1 VITSLGNIATR
12 KATRLILVAVVVLTM
27 AGMVFGF
34 ALPDA
39 ALAWNNCP
47 KGLTNDPYPGA
58 CRRYVDTNGD
68 GICDLSQ
75 SEPAASTTTS
85 LPVSTTDT
93 VTTSTTSTTK
103 VTTAAGSL
111 TTTTAASGE
120 PPTGNC
126 PLGPCI
132 GCRACVSISV
142 DVQDGANIAST
153 GAATVALSGS
163 DSNGTSGTS
172 AGGTVVLAD
181 SSATDA
187 TATAADAN
195 AQADATTSGGA
206 SLVTHYLVAPIAL
219 AFFLIYG
226 VSFVLYKLKKIRIA
240 THRKIWNVMLLG
252 TFLVTGVFGLI
263 LTVQLDYT
271 LPFTIPINLLFWHVE
286 AGIAMSLISLFHM
299 GWHFNY
305 YKNLVRNTRKKAREA
320 KVAEREAW
328 TAGRGARRMP
338 ERGMVTAAVTPMTVA
353 PVTAA
358 PRREPMANKALSAQ
372 AREER
377 RVEREIR
384 REREE
389 TDRARKQQTPPPVP
403 RRWLEPETE

>member
-1 VITSLGNIATR
+1 MITSIGNIVSR
-12 KATRLILVAVVVLTM
+12 KATRLILVAVAVLTM

-39 ALAWNNCP
+39 ALAWDNCP
-47 KGLTNDPYPGA
+47 RGVTNCEYPGL

-68 GICDLSQ
+68 NICDLSQ
-75 SEPAASTTTS
+75 PKPVASTTTS

-93 VTTSTTSTTK
+93 VTTSTTDTTSTTK

-142 DVQDGANIAST
+142 DVEDGANIATT
-153 GAATVALSGS
+153 GAATVALSSS
-163 DSNGTSGTS
+163 DNNSGGTSG
-172 AGGTVVLAD
+172 
-181 SSATDA
+181 
-187 TATAADAN
+187 
-195 AQADATTSGGA
+195 TSGGA
-206 SLVTHYLVAPIAL
+206 SLMTHYLVGPIAIG
-219 AFFLIYG
+219 FFLVYA
-226 VSFVLYKLKKIRIA
+226 VSFLLYKLKKIRIA

-286 AGIAMSLISLFHM
+286 AGIAMTLISLFHM

-305 YKNLVRNTRKKAREA
+305 YKNLVRNTRKRAREA

-328 TAGRGARRMP
+328 NRERGARRMP
-338 ERGMVTAAVTPMTVA
+338 ERGLVTAATSVAAA
-353 PVTAA
+353 PVTATKA
-358 PRREPMANKALSAQ
+358 PRQLVPDNVMAAQ
-372 AREER
+372 AREKR
-377 RVEREIR
+377 RAEREAQRLNEELDRTR
-384 REREE
+384 R
-389 TDRARKQQTPPPVP
+389 QQTPPPVP